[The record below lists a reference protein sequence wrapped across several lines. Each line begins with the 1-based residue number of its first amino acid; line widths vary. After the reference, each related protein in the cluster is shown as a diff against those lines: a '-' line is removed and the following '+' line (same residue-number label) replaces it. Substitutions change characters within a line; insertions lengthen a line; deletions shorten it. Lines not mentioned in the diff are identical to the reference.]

1 MEINWE
7 AEVASLL
14 AELSAVQDDLMSV
27 LKRKRE
33 CLRASDHEQL
43 LSLQSVEQA
52 IVDRLQA
59 CQDRRARLLQQA
71 GAAGLPHDSVRSLAG
86 ALPTARQQGLP
97 LKVDQISHRAR
108 LLQHHSL
115 TNWVIVQRTL
125 IHLTHLLEII
135 ARGGRL
141 RPTYETGVSDESSG
155 SLVDQAA

>member
-33 CLRASDHEQL
+33 CLCANDHDQL

-52 IVDRLQA
+52 ILDRLQA

-71 GAAGLPHDSVRSLAG
+71 GAAGLPSDSVRSLSG
-86 ALPTARQQGLP
+86 ALPAARQQGWP

-108 LLQHHSL
+108 LLQHQSL
-115 TNWVIVQRTL
+115 TNWVMVQRTL
-125 IHLTHLLEII
+125 IHLSHLLEIV

-141 RPTYETGVSDESSG
+141 RPTYEAGVSEESSG
-155 SLVDQAA
+155 TLVDHAA